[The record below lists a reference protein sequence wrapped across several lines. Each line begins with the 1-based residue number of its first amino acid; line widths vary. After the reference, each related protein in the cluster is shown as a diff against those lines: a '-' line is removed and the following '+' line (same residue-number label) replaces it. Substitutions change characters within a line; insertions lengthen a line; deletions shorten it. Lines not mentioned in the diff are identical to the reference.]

1 MLGKSIR
8 FNSIAL
14 GLFALVTAALLAT
27 TNLGTKDRIAEAKR
41 EVAKRAL
48 LEIVPLERHNNDLL
62 VDTLDIPPT
71 YWPTLGIENGQV
83 NIARKGDELVAVIIP
98 AVAPDGYN
106 GDIQM
111 IIGVNVDNH
120 ANGNVDGTVAGV
132 RVVSH
137 RETPGLGD
145 KIDLK
150 KNDWILGFNGKS
162 LKNPKPEG
170 WKVKK
175 DKGAFDQFTGATI
188 TPRAVVQ
195 QVLKTL
201 QYYRED
207 RKRLL
212 KAAKQSAIVPSRV
225 SSEVSSEATPE
236 LTPTSTPV
244 SAPKLIQAEAA
255 TND

>member
-62 VDTLDIPPT
+62 VDTLDIPPA

-98 AVAPDGYN
+98 AVAPDGYT

-111 IIGVNVDNH
+111 IVGL
-120 ANGNVDGTVAGV
+120 NVDGTVAGV
-132 RVVSH
+132 RVISH

-162 LKNPKPEG
+162 LTNPKPEG

-175 DKGAFDQFTGATI
+175 DKGTFDQFTGATI

-201 QYYRED
+201 QYYKED
-207 RKRLL
+207 RERLL
-212 KAAKQSAIVPSRV
+212 KAAKQSAIVPS
-225 SSEVSSEATPE
+225 EAPSEATPE
-236 LTPTSTPV
+236 LTPTSAPE
-244 SAPKLIQAEAA
+244 SAPKLITVEAS

>member
-62 VDTLDIPPT
+62 ADTLDIPPT
-71 YWPTLGIENGQV
+71 YWPTLGIKKGQV

-111 IIGVNVDNH
+111 IVGI
-120 ANGNVDGTVAGV
+120 NVDGTVAGV
-132 RVVSH
+132 RVISH

-162 LKNPKPEG
+162 LTNPKPKG

-201 QYYRED
+201 QYYKED

-212 KAAKQSAIVPSRV
+212 KAAKESAVMP
-225 SSEVSSEATPE
+225 SEATPE
-236 LTPTSTPV
+236 LTSTSTPE
-244 SAPKLIQAEAA
+244 SAPKLIQAEAS

>member
-8 FNSIAL
+8 FNSITL

-27 TNLGTKDRIAEAKR
+27 TNLGTIDRIAEAKR

-71 YWPTLGIENGQV
+71 YWPTLGIKGGQV

-111 IIGVNVDNH
+111 IVGI
-120 ANGNVDGTVAGV
+120 NVDGTIAGV

-145 KIDLK
+145 KVDLK

-162 LKNPKPEG
+162 LTNPKPEG

-175 DKGAFDQFTGATI
+175 DNGAFDTFTGATI

-201 QYYRED
+201 QYYKED

-212 KAAKQSAIVPSRV
+212 KAAKESAVMPS
-225 SSEVSSEATPE
+225 EITPR
-236 LTPTSTPV
+236 
-244 SAPKLIQAEAA
+244 LIPEQTQAEAS

>member
-1 MLGKSIR
+1 MMLGKSIR

-62 VDTLDIPPT
+62 VDTLDIPAT
-71 YWPTLGIENGQV
+71 YLPTLGIKNGQV
-83 NIARKGDELVAVIIP
+83 NIARKGDELVAVIVP
-98 AVAPDGYN
+98 TVAPDGYN

-111 IIGVNVDNH
+111 IVGINVGGDI
-120 ANGNVDGTVAGV
+120 DGTVAGV
-132 RVVSH
+132 RVISH

-145 KIDLK
+145 KVDLK

-162 LKNPKPEG
+162 LINPKPEG

-201 QYYRED
+201 QYYKED
-207 RKRLL
+207 KKRLL
-212 KAAKQSAIVPSRV
+212 KAAKKSAIVPIGV
-225 SSEVSSEATPE
+225 PSETTPE
-236 LTPTSTPV
+236 TIPSSTTATSTPV
-244 SAPKLIQAEAA
+244 IQAEAS
-255 TND
+255 THD

>member
-71 YWPTLGIENGQV
+71 YLPTLGIKNGQI
-83 NIARKGDELVAVIIP
+83 NIARKGDKLVAVIVP
-98 AVAPDGYN
+98 TVAPDGYN

-111 IIGVNVDNH
+111 IVGINVGGDI
-120 ANGNVDGTVAGV
+120 DGTVAGV
-132 RVVSH
+132 RVISP

-145 KIDLK
+145 KVDLK

-162 LKNPKPEG
+162 LTNPKPEG

-175 DKGAFDQFTGATI
+175 DNGAFDQFTGATI

-201 QYYRED
+201 QYYKED
-207 RKRLL
+207 QKRLQ
-212 KAAKQSAIVPSRV
+212 KAAKQSAIAP
-225 SSEVSSEATPE
+225 SEVIPE
-236 LTPTSTPV
+236 TTSTTPTSTPE
-244 SAPKLIQAEAA
+244 SASKLIQAEAS